1 MFINNYQDENL
12 TDEQWDIAHAIAK
25 ALVETNT
32 DVNELKKVI
41 SYLRDFINRDNIGS
55 DFFKYLKVLVKYGS
69 QIAHSNQTP
78 KYYLNLE
85 ITCKKYLENYKDNPL
100 VMLTILGWAARLM
113 QYYKVSP
120 VGESVNANTRSKP
133 VIPERKKKI
142 EDLKKTHQFQE
153 GNILEAKVIKKSQGN
168 KVTYEIEGIKYQE
181 KEPKNFD
188 LIPENKTV
196 KVMIKSLKEDGSINH
211 IKFYEK

>member
-1 MFINNYQDENL
+1 MFINDSQTENL
-12 TDEQWDIAHAIAK
+12 TDPQWDIAHAIAK
-25 ALVETNT
+25 ALVKTNT

-41 SYLRDFINRDNIGS
+41 SYLRAFLNRPNAGS
-55 DFFKYLKVLVKYGS
+55 QFFLYLKVLVKNGKE
-69 QIAHSNQTP
+69 IAHSN
-78 KYYLNLE
+78 KSSEYYRSINQACSQHL
-85 ITCKKYLENYKDNPL
+85 KNYQEHPL
-100 VMLTILGWAARLM
+100 VILTILGWAARLM

-120 VGESVNANTRSKP
+120 VGESVNANTISKP

-142 EDLKKTHQFQE
+142 EHLKKTHQFQE

-188 LIPENKTV
+188 LIPENQTV
-196 KVMIKSLKEDGSINH
+196 KVEIKSLKDDRSINH